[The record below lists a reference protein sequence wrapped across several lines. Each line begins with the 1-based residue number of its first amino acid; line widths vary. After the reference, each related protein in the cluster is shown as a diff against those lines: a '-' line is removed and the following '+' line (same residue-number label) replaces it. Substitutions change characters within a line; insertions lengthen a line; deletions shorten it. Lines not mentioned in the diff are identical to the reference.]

1 MNLLA
6 NYFFYPI
13 YLVYNIFMELN
24 KEYMDYVKSTYSS
37 TNDDDDVLSYTTSIE
52 LDFIMIK
59 NFETLYE
66 IKLNSKVFV
75 SSYYDNSNNSEYIIG
90 LRKISLFPK
99 ITLLMEYLKGNHNLV
114 VDNKKL
120 FNKTIF
126 NNIIDKYTIYEY
138 DRNKKS
144 IQVHII
150 QSDKYKITFNNIST
164 SYILISNILNYIAS
178 DKYQEIIE
186 DNYNYNDRE
195 LFDKWI
201 EPINPDDTTNYKKLL
216 ERKINR
222 ETVKIDGLLYTDIL
236 CYRNFIQS
244 DYQSAIRILYPNTN
258 DINETI
264 YMPILFTT
272 YRINQQNQILTI
284 LH

>member
-13 YLVYNIFMELN
+13 YLIYDIFMDLN

-37 TNDDDDVLSYTTSIE
+37 TNDDDVLSYTTSIE

-59 NFETLYE
+59 NFETLDE

-75 SSYYDNSNNSEYIIG
+75 GSYYDSSNDGEYIIG
-90 LRKISLFPK
+90 LRKIPLFSKISL
-99 ITLLMEYLKGNHNLV
+99 LVEYLKGNRNLL
-114 VDNKKL
+114 VDKKKL
-120 FNKTIF
+120 FNETIF
-126 NNIIDKYTIYEY
+126 NSIIDKYTIYEY
-138 DRNKKS
+138 DKNKKS
-144 IQVHII
+144 IQVHLI
-150 QSDKYKITFNNIST
+150 QSYKYKITFNNIST
-164 SYILISNILNYIAS
+164 SYIIISNILNYIAS
-178 DKYQEIIE
+178 DKYQAIIE
-186 DNYNYNDRE
+186 DNYNYNDRK

-216 ERKINR
+216 ERKINK

-272 YRINQQNQILTI
+272 YRINRQNQILTI